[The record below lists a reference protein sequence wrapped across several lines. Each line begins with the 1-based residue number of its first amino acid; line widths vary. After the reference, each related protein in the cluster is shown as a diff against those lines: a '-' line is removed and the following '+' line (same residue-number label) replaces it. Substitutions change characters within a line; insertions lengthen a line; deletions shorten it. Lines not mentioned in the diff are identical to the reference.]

1 MLIFK
6 SFALHGLFLH
16 CRKER
21 KALDRELGRA
31 KVTAN
36 RVVVVVANGIDISI
50 LSSLGNGEMLMT
62 K

>member
-6 SFALHGLFLH
+6 SFAWAVLH

-21 KALDRELGRA
+21 KALDRELARA

-50 LSSLGNGEMLMT
+50 LSRKLVTNPCFARVE
-62 K
+62 